1 MKLLVVVSLL
11 YFIAQGV
18 YAQQDDDDCE
28 KIFMTLNE
36 KFFNAL
42 RKIES
47 EGDICKLSIEKLGP
61 YQISKEYY
69 EDAVSSNSQLKSGGI
84 HSSCSSIAITISYS

>member
-1 MKLLVVVSLL
+1 MKLLVLLLLL
-11 YFIAQGV
+11 YFIAKGV

-28 KIFMTLNE
+28 KIFYDFE
-36 KFFNAL
+36 KFFNVL

-47 EGDICKLSIEKLGP
+47 EGDICKLSTEKLGP

-69 EDAVSSNSQLKSGGI
+69 EDAVSSNSQLKSGGK
-84 HSSCSSIAITISYS
+84 HCSCSSIANYIL